1 MSDRLPVQ
9 PRKSRKLS
17 LKFILIGQFA
27 ILIVGISGLMAWLS
41 WRSEQ
46 EMIANLVRRR
56 YSISE
61 TPVMKSIETFM
72 MFDLPETPIEP

>member
-46 EMIANLVRRR
+46 EMAEMVD
-56 YSISE
+56 
-61 TPVMKSIETFM
+61 VQWF
-72 MFDLPETPIEP
+72 

>member
-46 EMIANLVRRR
+46 EMIANLVGQLQNE
-56 YSISE
+56 ISNHIKKLSSHLE
-61 TPVMKSIETFM
+61 TPLLINYG
-72 MFDLPETPIEP
+72 

>member
-46 EMIANLVRRR
+46 EMIANLEWLMCNGFNVGGIR
-56 YSISE
+56 YLKHPS
-61 TPVMKSIETFM
+61 
-72 MFDLPETPIEP
+72 

>member
-46 EMIANLVRRR
+46 EMIANLLKWLMCNGFNVGGIR
-56 YSISE
+56 YLKHPS
-61 TPVMKSIETFM
+61 
-72 MFDLPETPIEP
+72 